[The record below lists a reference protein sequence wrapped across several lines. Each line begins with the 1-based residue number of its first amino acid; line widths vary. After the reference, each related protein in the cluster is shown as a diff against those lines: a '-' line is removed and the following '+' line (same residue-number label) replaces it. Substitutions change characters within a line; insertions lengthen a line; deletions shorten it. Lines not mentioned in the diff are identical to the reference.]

1 MVWKVKIIEK
11 ATGEICENMTCD
23 SESDAYQIRS
33 GAMIN
38 GNTKDF
44 SFMVVQERPT
54 KLKYFLAD
62 QALILVTL

>member
-11 ATGEICENMTCD
+11 ATGEICENMTCN

-44 SFMVVQERPT
+44 SFMVVQE
-54 KLKYFLAD
+54 
-62 QALILVTL
+62 